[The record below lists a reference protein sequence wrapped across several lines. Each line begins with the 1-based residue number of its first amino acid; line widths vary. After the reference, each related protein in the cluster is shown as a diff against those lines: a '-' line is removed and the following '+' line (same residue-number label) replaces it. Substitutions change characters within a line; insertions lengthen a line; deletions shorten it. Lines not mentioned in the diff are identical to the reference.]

1 MNISSALKPSQ
12 RWSMTA
18 RRRPINPTAPAPSS
32 KKTGSLSFTTRLS
45 RRRPPTSVQLFAPFR
60 RPNPEIVLFA
70 SYLPDRVG
78 LIRSM
83 RENGLNTKVCCAM
96 TTGAQSASIK
106 TSVATPHPPQESAS
120 QPPDVVDYERTA
132 GLEQLIGARRANIA
146 RRQ

>member
-1 MNISSALKPSQ
+1 MVDDGEATPNKSDGAGSQ
-12 RWSMTA
+12 QQENRLTVVYD
-18 RRRPINPTAPAPSS
+18 
-32 KKTGSLSFTTRLS
+32 KTQC
-45 RRRPPTSVQLFAPFR
+45 RRPPTSVQLFAPFR

-132 GLEQLIGARRANIA
+132 GLEQLIGDRRANIA

>member
-18 RRRPINPTAPAPSS
+18 RRRPII
-32 KKTGSLSFTTRLS
+32 RR
-45 RRRPPTSVQLFAPFR
+45 RRRPAARRPAHCRLRQDSVADDHRLQSNYSRHSGDQPRNRLFAF
-60 RPNPEIVLFA
+60 
-70 SYLPDRVG
+70 YLPDRVS

-83 RENGLNTKVCCAM
+83 RENGLNTKVCCGM
-96 TTGAQSASIK
+96 TTGAQSDSIK
-106 TSVATPHPPQESAS
+106 TSMATSHPPRGSAS